1 MSSDTLETH
10 IPREDH
16 VGRDDEHQPSPVNE
30 EVANQKPVTLVPL
43 KTVLELRAEDAVTDV
58 YITAVPVKSA
68 NSVISYVLS
77 PPLASLH
84 DLTLKQC
91 IAPLLE

>member
-1 MSSDTLETH
+1 MSNDTLETR

-16 VGRDDEHQPSPVNE
+16 AQRDDEHRSPVNGE
-30 EVANQKPVTLVPL
+30 AADQKPVTLVPL

-68 NSVISYVLS
+68 NSVISWV
-77 PPLASLH
+77 SL
-84 DLTLKQC
+84 LCWL
-91 IAPLLE
+91 